1 MREVHDDAVR
11 YSHRAL
17 PKSRWHVVP
26 ELERMPSTG
35 RAVRLGSFGRVFN
48 FYLVFFFCRLDESK
62 LITRRSLSRLC

>member
-48 FYLVFFFCRLDESK
+48 FYLVFFFVG
-62 LITRRSLSRLC
+62 